1 MASIQSLSGL
11 PAFLAYLGISCALL
25 LAFIVVYV
33 RVTAHHEFAL
43 IKQNNIAAAVAF
55 GAAVLGFCLPL
66 HSAISHSVNLVD
78 CAIWGGVALVVQVL
92 AYFVA
97 RLTIRDLSERITQ
110 GEVAP
115 ALFAGALAIGVGLLN
130 AAAMTY

>member
-11 PAFLAYLGISCALL
+11 PAFLAYLAVSCMLL
-25 LAFIVVYV
+25 LVFIVVYV

-43 IKQNNIAAAVAF
+43 IKQNNIAAAAAF
-55 GAAVLGFCLPL
+55 GSAVLGFCLPL
-66 HSAISHSVNLVD
+66 HSAVSHSVNLID

-97 RLTIRDLSERITQ
+97 RLAIRDLSERITAGQ
-110 GEVAP
+110 LAP
-115 ALFAGALAIGVGLLN
+115 ALFSAALSLGVGLLN

>member
-1 MASIQSLSGL
+1 MQSLSGL
-11 PAFLAYLGISCALL
+11 PAFLAYLGTSGALL

-43 IKQNNIAAAVAF
+43 IKQNNAAAAVAF
-55 GAAVLGFCLPL
+55 GAALLGFCLPL
-66 HSAISHSVNLVD
+66 HSAVSHSVNLID

-97 RLTIRDLSERITQ
+97 RLAIRDLSERITAGQ
-110 GEVAP
+110 IAP
-115 ALFAGALAIGVGLLN
+115 ALFAGALSIGVGLLN